1 MSVHA
6 LAEPSPQ
13 PDTTDG
19 ARDFVARTAR
29 SVEAL
34 GNALGDS
41 FEEAVGTLASARRI
55 IVTGVGKSGLIGTKT
70 AATLASTGS
79 PAHFLHATEAA
90 HGDLGIVTNEDAVLA
105 ISNSGES
112 NELVPIVEYC
122 RRFRVPLVAITA
134 KTDSMLGRRASV
146 VLPLP
151 QEPEAGPLPA
161 APMTS
166 TTLTLV
172 LGDALACALIAR
184 KGFRQ
189 EDFHDFHPGGKL
201 GAQTMRLS
209 RLIESVRGKLPAG
222 VPDPMRLVAVR
233 GDTPIEEA
241 AAAIS
246 EGGKGIVGVWGDA
259 DASDW
264 IVGSL
269 TDGDLRRALPR
280 VMAGEVRT
288 VAQIMHRDPVH
299 LPDTALAAGALAV
312 CEERRIT
319 NLFVTGDDGRPY
331 AVVHV
336 QDLLRA
342 GAA

>member
-1 MSVHA
+1 MSS
-6 LAEPSPQ
+6 EPTP
-13 PDTTDG
+13 TTHSTEDDVDS
-19 ARDFVARTAR
+19 ARAFVRRTAR
-29 SVEAL
+29 SLDAL
-34 GNALGDS
+34 ADALDGG
-41 FEEAVGTLASARRI
+41 FTEAVDALSEARRI
-55 IVTGVGKSGLIGTKT
+55 IVTGVGKSGLIGAKI
-70 AATLASTGS
+70 AATLSSTGS

-90 HGDLGIVTNEDAVLA
+90 HGDLGIVTGDDVVLA
-105 ISNSGES
+105 ISNSGAS
-112 NELVPIVEYC
+112 SELAPIVEYC

-134 KTDSMLGRRASV
+134 KRDSMLGRRATAL
-146 VLPLP
+146 VLLP
-151 QEPEAGPLPA
+151 PEPEAGPLPA

-166 TTLTLV
+166 TTMTLV
-172 LGDALACALIAR
+172 LGDALASALIAR

-209 RLIESVRGKLPAG
+209 RLIESVRADLRDGS
-222 VPDPMRLVAVR
+222 PDPMRLVAVR
-233 GDTPIEEA
+233 PDTPITEA

-246 EGGKGIVGVWGDA
+246 EGGKGIVGVWGAGA
-259 DASDW
+259 DANR

-288 VAQIMHRDPVH
+288 VAEIMHRDPVH

-319 NLFVTGDDGRPY
+319 NLFVTGAGDRVY

>member
-1 MSVHA
+1 MSPEPIRPPEPSTLADARAFVERTAGSIAALGDALDEGFVGAVDA
-6 LAEPSPQ
+6 LAE
-13 PDTTDG
+13 
-19 ARDFVARTAR
+19 
-29 SVEAL
+29 
-34 GNALGDS
+34 
-41 FEEAVGTLASARRI
+41 ARRI
-55 IVTGVGKSGLIGTKT
+55 IVTGVGKSGLIGAKI
-70 AATLASTGS
+70 AATLSSTGS

-90 HGDLGIVTNEDAVLA
+90 HGDLGIVTGDDVVLA
-105 ISNSGES
+105 LSNSGAS
-112 NELVPIVEYC
+112 GELVPIVEYC

-134 KTDSMLGRRASV
+134 KRDSMLGRRASAV
-146 VLPLP
+146 VTLPS
-151 QEPEAGPLPA
+151 EAEAGPLPA

-166 TTLTLV
+166 TTMTLV
-172 LGDALACALIAR
+172 LGDALASALIAR

-209 RLIESVRGKLPAG
+209 RLIEEVREALPRDE
-222 VPDPMRLVAVR
+222 PDPMRLVAVR
-233 GDTPIEEA
+233 GDTPITEA

-246 EGGKGIVGVWGDA
+246 EGGKGIVGVWGDGA
-259 DASDW
+259 ERGR

-280 VMAGEVRT
+280 VVAGEVRT
-288 VAQIMHRDPVH
+288 VSEIMHRDPVH
-299 LPDTALAAGALAV
+299 LPDTALAAGALGV

-319 NLFVTGDDGRPY
+319 NLFVTDEEDRVY

>member
-1 MSVHA
+1 MSPDPI
-6 LAEPSPQ
+6 ETPF
-13 PDTTDG
+13 PDTVQE
-19 ARDFVARTAR
+19 ARDFVRSTAR

-34 GNALGDS
+34 SRSLDDR
-41 FEEAVGTLASARRI
+41 FDEAVTVLADARRI
-55 IVTGVGKSGLIGTKT
+55 IVTGVGKSGLIGAKI
-70 AATLASTGS
+70 AATLSSTGS

-90 HGDLGIVTNEDAVLA
+90 HGDLGIVTRDDAVLA

-112 NELVPIVEYC
+112 AELVAIVEYC
-122 RRFRVPLVAITA
+122 RRFRVPLVAVTA
-134 KTDSMLGRRASV
+134 KADSMLGRRADALLL
-146 VLPLP
+146 LPP
-151 QEPEAGPLPA
+151 EAEAGPLPA

-172 LGDALACALIAR
+172 LGDALASALIAR
-184 KGFRQ
+184 KGFRE

-209 RLIESVRGKLPAG
+209 RLIETVRADLPPGAH
-222 VPDPMRLVAVR
+222 DPVQLVTIPGTAS
-233 GDTPIEEA
+233 IEEA

-246 EGGKGIVGVWGDA
+246 EGGKGIVGVLGSGPDA
-259 DASDW
+259 ER

-280 VMAGEVRT
+280 VMAGVVHFVSE
-288 VAQIMHRDPVH
+288 IMHHDPVH
-299 LPDTALAAGALAV
+299 LPDTALAAGALGV

-319 NLFVTGDDGRPY
+319 NLFVTGRDGQPY

>member
-1 MSVHA
+1 MSH
-6 LAEPSPQ
+6 P
-13 PDTTDG
+13 PDTKSEQRAVQE
-19 ARDFVARTAR
+19 ARAFARRTAR

-34 GNALGDS
+34 AD
-41 FEEAVGTLASARRI
+41 AVDEGFAAAVDVLADARRV
-55 IVTGVGKSGLIGTKT
+55 IVTGVGKSGLIGAKI

-90 HGDLGIVTNEDAVLA
+90 HGDLGIVTREDAVLA

-112 NELVPIVEYC
+112 SELVAIVEYC

-134 KTDSMLGRRASV
+134 HAESMLGRRADA
-146 VLPLP
+146 VLRLP
-151 QEPEAGPLPA
+151 PEREAGPLPS

-172 LGDALACALIAR
+172 LGDALASALIAR

-209 RLIESVRGKLPAG
+209 RLIETVRAELPPGEA
-222 VPDPMRLVAVR
+222 DPMRLVSVR
-233 GDTPIEEA
+233 SDTPIPIA

-246 EGGKGIVGVWGDA
+246 EGGKGIVGVWGEGGEGDR
-259 DASDW
+259 

-280 VMAGEVRT
+280 VMAGEVAT
-288 VAQIMHRDPVH
+288 VAEIMHRDPVH
-299 LPDTALAAGALAV
+299 LPDSALAAGALAV

-319 NLFVTGDDGRPY
+319 NLFVTGHDGRAY